1 MYGLNRLSLWCFVFY
16 FVIISEMYVLSD
28 NVQLIIHICQLTRN
42 LDRYVV
48 TILTQNEMIYYI
60 DMNSL

>member
-48 TILTQNEMIYYI
+48 TILTHNEMIYYI